1 MDKFY
6 KDIIEWKEPETKN
19 VCYHSHEVQT
29 GNIILWF
36 LSQGNHF
43 QPHPSKY
50 AAVLVLTIYIHTYIF
65 SHIYTQKSPRKNPVE
80 FYLII
85 TMWMSLKMAYPS
97 LGKILVFFLCQNS
110 SVFHSPDQNLS
121 HIQLP
126 YWQQHL
132 CV

>member
-50 AAVLVLTIYIHTYIF
+50 AAVLVLTIYIHTKK
-65 SHIYTQKSPRKNPVE
+65 SQKKSCRILSNNHNVDELKN
-80 FYLII
+80 
-85 TMWMSLKMAYPS
+85 
-97 LGKILVFFLCQNS
+97 G
-110 SVFHSPDQNLS
+110 
-121 HIQLP
+121 LP
-126 YWQQHL
+126 FPG
-132 CV
+132 